1 MQSRERQRAVPQAHR
16 EPALAPNLWK
26 GMVRSH
32 GHAVIVV
39 GAGPAG
45 LAAACQAAGRRQSE
59 DCMGCVLAAGRVCR
73 SPRDTHR
80 APPGTDSIFWRP
92 AGHDKSRVGARG
104 LHSGGWQTLHYIPGA
119 LVDTGGP
126 ALLRVP
132 RALCGTTACKM
143 AIGGRPI
150 RYFGSVLE
158 YGRSQAARFGNSRA
172 FPHAG
177 IYRRNGARWN
187 QSHCR
192 AKTSGGLVLERRL
205 AGAPSL

>member
-59 DCMGCVLAAGRVCR
+59 DC
-73 SPRDTHR
+73 
-80 APPGTDSIFWRP
+80 
-92 AGHDKSRVGARG
+92 KSRVGARG